1 MRYLPILGLSALL
14 LLDLMVGG
22 GGMSWASGAVL
33 WKLRVPRVLTALL
46 AGGALAL
53 SGAQMQ
59 AVFRNPLA
67 DPHIMGVSGGAGLG
81 AAIATMALGTS
92 TAFFTGFTV
101 AVAAFL
107 GAFVAAALVIAVSA
121 RFRSVTTLLVFG
133 VMMGFI
139 FSALSSVLQYTAGE
153 ESLKLFYSWMAGSF
167 SGCRFSEV
175 ALMAGALVIGLVLAF
190 CNGKGLDIIL
200 FGEEY
205 ATLSGASTRRI
216 LSLSMLSACLMTGTV
231 TAFCGPLG
239 FVGIVAPAPRSPHH
253 GLLGPSAGP
262 PLLPRDRCHPGPRG
276 RHPRQPL
283 AHPPPRGLHPRPHRH
298 SADSHAPV
306 AAKGVEC
313 KTLTHSQLHHIDCSR
328 QRSHNHINHWK
339 PTICILRHFGLKT

>member
-1 MRYLPILGLSALL
+1 MRYLPALGLLALL
-14 LLDLMVGG
+14 LLDLLVGG
-22 GGMSWASGAVL
+22 GSVSFVAGALL
-33 WKLRVPRVLTALL
+33 WKLRVPRALTAVI
-46 AGGALAL
+46 AGSALAA

-81 AAIATMALGTS
+81 AAIATIALGTS
-92 TAFFTGFTV
+92 AAVFTGFTV
-101 AVAAFL
+101 AVAAFI
-107 GAFVAAALVIAVSA
+107 GAAVAALLVVAVSA

-133 VMMGFI
+133 VMLGFI

-167 SGCRFSEV
+167 SGCRYVEI
-175 ALMAGALVIGLVLAF
+175 ALMAGALVIGLILAF

-216 LSLSMLSACLMTGTV
+216 LVLSMLSCCLMTSTV

-239 FVGIVAPAPRSPHH
+239 FVGIVAPHLARRITGSSAHRQVLPCSLATGATLALAADILANLWPIPLPT
-253 GLLGPSAGP
+253 GSTLALIGIPLILVLL
-262 PLLPRDRCHPGPRG
+262 L
-276 RHPRQPL
+276 
-283 AHPPPRGLHPRPHRH
+283 
-298 SADSHAPV
+298 
-306 AAKGVEC
+306 
-313 KTLTHSQLHHIDCSR
+313 R
-328 QRSHNHINHWK
+328 QRHA
-339 PTICILRHFGLKT
+339 

>member
-1 MRYLPILGLSALL
+1 MRWLPALGLLALL
-14 LLDLMVGG
+14 SLDLLVGG
-22 GGMSWASGAVL
+22 GGVSFVTGALL
-33 WKLRVPRVLTALL
+33 WKLRLPRVLTAML
-46 AGGALAL
+46 AGGALAA

-92 TAFFTGFTV
+92 AAVFTGFTV

-107 GAFVAAALVIAVSA
+107 GAFVAAALVVAVSA
-121 RFRSVTTLLVFG
+121 RFKSATTLLVFG
-133 VMMGFI
+133 VMLGFI

-167 SGCRFSEV
+167 SGCRYLEI
-175 ALMAGALVIGLVLAF
+175 ALMAGALAIGLILAF

-216 LSLSMLSACLMTGTV
+216 LILSMLSCCLMTGTV

-239 FVGIVAPAPRSPHH
+239 FVGIVAPHLARRLTGSSTHRRVLPCSLATGATLALAADILANLWPIP
-253 GLLGPSAGP
+253 LPAGSTLALIGIP
-262 PLLPRDRCHPGPRG
+262 LIFIILLPK
-276 RHPRQPL
+276 RH
-283 AHPPPRGLHPRPHRH
+283 A
-298 SADSHAPV
+298 
-306 AAKGVEC
+306 
-313 KTLTHSQLHHIDCSR
+313 
-328 QRSHNHINHWK
+328 
-339 PTICILRHFGLKT
+339 

>member
-1 MRYLPILGLSALL
+1 MKYLPGTFLLIVLLGL
-14 LLDLMVGG
+14 DLCIGG
-22 GGMSWASGAVL
+22 GSFSLATGAIL
-33 WKLRVPRVLTALL
+33 WKLRLPRALTAVI
-46 AGGALAL
+46 AGGALAA

-92 TAFFTGFTV
+92 AAFFTGFTV

-107 GAFVAAALVIAVSA
+107 GAAVAAFLVVAVSA

-133 VMMGFI
+133 VMLGFI

-167 SGCRFSEV
+167 SGCRYLEIL
-175 ALMAGALVIGLVLAF
+175 LMAGALVIGLALAF

-216 LSLSMLSACLMTGTV
+216 LVLSMLSCCLMTGTV

-239 FVGIVAPAPRSPHH
+239 FVGIVAPHIARRLTGSSVHQQVLPCSLATGATLALAANILANIWPIPLPV
-253 GLLGPSAGP
+253 GSTLALIGIPLILVI
-262 PLLPRDRCHPGPRG
+262 LLP
-276 RHPRQPL
+276 Q
-283 AHPPPRGLHPRPHRH
+283 RP
-298 SADSHAPV
+298 SNA
-306 AAKGVEC
+306 
-313 KTLTHSQLHHIDCSR
+313 
-328 QRSHNHINHWK
+328 NH
-339 PTICILRHFGLKT
+339 

>member
-1 MRYLPILGLSALL
+1 MRNTPLLACFLL
-14 LLDLMVGG
+14 LAALDLLVGG
-22 GGMSWASGAVL
+22 GGVSWATGAVL
-33 WKLRVPRVLTALL
+33 WKLRVPRALTAVV
-46 AGGALAL
+46 AGGALAA
-53 SGAQMQ
+53 SGAKMQ

-92 TAFFTGFTV
+92 AAWFTGFTV
-101 AVAAFL
+101 AVAAFI
-107 GAFVAAALVIAVSA
+107 GAAVAAFLVVAVSA

-133 VMMGFI
+133 VMLGFI

-167 SGCRFSEV
+167 SGCRYLEI
-175 ALMAGALVIGLVLAF
+175 ALMAGALALGLILAF

-216 LSLSMLSACLMTGTV
+216 LVLSMLSCCLMTGTV

-239 FVGIVAPAPRSPHH
+239 FVGIVAPHLARRLTGSSAHRQVLPASLAAGATLALAADILANLWPIPLPV
-253 GLLGPSAGP
+253 GSTLALIGIPLILIILL
-262 PLLPRDRCHPGPRG
+262 
-276 RHPRQPL
+276 
-283 AHPPPRGLHPRPHRH
+283 
-298 SADSHAPV
+298 
-306 AAKGVEC
+306 
-313 KTLTHSQLHHIDCSR
+313 R
-328 QRSHNHINHWK
+328 QRHA
-339 PTICILRHFGLKT
+339 

>member
-1 MRYLPILGLSALL
+1 MI
-14 LLDLMVGG
+14 
-22 GGMSWASGAVL
+22 
-33 WKLRVPRVLTALL
+33 
-46 AGGALAL
+46 AGGALAA
-53 SGAQMQ
+53 SGTQMQ

-92 TAFFTGFTV
+92 AAFFTGFTV

-107 GAFVAAALVIAVSA
+107 GAFVAAALVVAVSA

-133 VMMGFI
+133 VMLGFI

-167 SGCRFSEV
+167 SGCRYVEV
-175 ALMAGALVIGLVLAF
+175 ALMAGALLIGLVLAF
-190 CNGKGLDIIL
+190 VNGKGLDIIL

-216 LSLSMLSACLMTGTV
+216 LVLSMLSCCLMTGTV

-239 FVGIVAPAPRSPHH
+239 FVGIVAPHLARRIMGSSAHRQVLPCSLATGASLALAADILANLWPIPLPT
-253 GLLGPSAGP
+253 GSTLALIGIPLILTLL
-262 PLLPRDRCHPGPRG
+262 L
-276 RHPRQPL
+276 RQK
-283 AHPPPRGLHPRPHRH
+283 ASNVKH
-298 SADSHAPV
+298 
-306 AAKGVEC
+306 
-313 KTLTHSQLHHIDCSR
+313 
-328 QRSHNHINHWK
+328 
-339 PTICILRHFGLKT
+339 

>member
-1 MRYLPILGLSALL
+1 MKYLPGTFLLIVLLGL
-14 LLDLMVGG
+14 DLCIGG
-22 GGMSWASGAVL
+22 GSFSLATGAIL
-33 WKLRVPRVLTALL
+33 WKLRLPRALTAVI
-46 AGGALAL
+46 AGGALAA

-67 DPHIMGVSGGAGLG
+67 DPHTMGVSGGAGLG
-81 AAIATMALGTS
+81 SAIPTMALGTS
-92 TAFFTGFTV
+92 AAFFTGFTV

-107 GAFVAAALVIAVSA
+107 GAAVAAFLVVAVSA

-133 VMMGFI
+133 VMLGFI

-167 SGCRFSEV
+167 SGCRYLEIL
-175 ALMAGALVIGLVLAF
+175 LMAGALVIGLALAF

-216 LSLSMLSACLMTGTV
+216 LVLSMLSCCLMTGTV

-239 FVGIVAPAPRSPHH
+239 FVGIVAPHIARRLTGSSVHRQVFPCSLTTGATLALAADILANTWPIPLPV
-253 GLLGPSAGP
+253 GSTLALIGIPLILVI
-262 PLLPRDRCHPGPRG
+262 LLP
-276 RHPRQPL
+276 Q
-283 AHPPPRGLHPRPHRH
+283 RP
-298 SADSHAPV
+298 SNA
-306 AAKGVEC
+306 
-313 KTLTHSQLHHIDCSR
+313 
-328 QRSHNHINHWK
+328 NH
-339 PTICILRHFGLKT
+339 

>member
-1 MRYLPILGLSALL
+1 MKYLPGTFLLIVLLGL
-14 LLDLMVGG
+14 DLCIGG
-22 GGMSWASGAVL
+22 GSFSLASGAIL
-33 WKLRVPRVLTALL
+33 WKLRVPRALTAVI
-46 AGGALAL
+46 AGGALAA

-92 TAFFTGFTV
+92 AAFFTGFTV

-107 GAFVAAALVIAVSA
+107 GAAVAAFLVVAVSA

-133 VMMGFI
+133 VMLGFI

-167 SGCRFSEV
+167 SGCRYVEV
-175 ALMAGALVIGLVLAF
+175 ALMAVALLLGLVLAF
-190 CNGKGLDIIL
+190 ANGKGLDIIL

-216 LSLSMLSACLMTGTV
+216 LVLSMLSCCLMTGTV
-231 TAFCGPLG
+231 TTFCGPLG
-239 FVGIVAPAPRSPHH
+239 FVGIVAPHLARRITGSSVHRQVLPCSLATGATLALAADILANLWPIPLPV
-253 GLLGPSAGP
+253 GSTLALIGIPLILTLL
-262 PLLPRDRCHPGPRG
+262 L
-276 RHPRQPL
+276 RQK
-283 AHPPPRGLHPRPHRH
+283 A
-298 SADSHAPV
+298 SNV
-306 AAKGVEC
+306 K
-313 KTLTHSQLHHIDCSR
+313 
-328 QRSHNHINHWK
+328 N
-339 PTICILRHFGLKT
+339 

>member
-1 MRYLPILGLSALL
+1 MRNTPLLACFLL
-14 LLDLMVGG
+14 LAALDLLVGG
-22 GGMSWASGAVL
+22 GGVSWATGAVL
-33 WKLRVPRVLTALL
+33 WKLRVPRALTAVI
-46 AGGALAL
+46 AGGALAA

-92 TAFFTGFTV
+92 AAWFTGFTV
-101 AVAAFL
+101 AVAAFI
-107 GAFVAAALVIAVSA
+107 GAAVAAFLVVAVSA
-121 RFRSVTTLLVFG
+121 RVRSVTTLLVFG
-133 VMMGFI
+133 VMLGFI

-167 SGCRFSEV
+167 AGCRFAEI
-175 ALMAGALVIGLVLAF
+175 ALMAGALVIGLILAF

-216 LSLSMLSACLMTGTV
+216 LFLSMLSACLMTGTV

-239 FVGIVAPAPRSPHH
+239 FVGIVAPHIARRLTGSSTHRQVLPCSLATGAALALTADILANLWPIPLPV
-253 GLLGPSAGP
+253 GSTLALIGIPLILL
-262 PLLPRDRCHPGPRG
+262 LLLSN
-276 RHPRQPL
+276 Q
-283 AHPPPRGLHPRPHRH
+283 A
-298 SADSHAPV
+298 SN
-306 AAKGVEC
+306 AKY
-313 KTLTHSQLHHIDCSR
+313 
-328 QRSHNHINHWK
+328 
-339 PTICILRHFGLKT
+339 

>member
-1 MRYLPILGLSALL
+1 MKYLPGTFLLIVLLGL
-14 LLDLMVGG
+14 DLCIGG
-22 GGMSWASGAVL
+22 SSFSLASGAIL
-33 WKLRVPRVLTALL
+33 WKLRVPRALTAVI
-46 AGGALAL
+46 AGGALAA

-92 TAFFTGFTV
+92 AAFFTGFTV

-107 GAFVAAALVIAVSA
+107 GAFVAAALVVAVSA
-121 RFRSVTTLLVFG
+121 RFRSATTLLVFG
-133 VMMGFI
+133 VMLGFI

-167 SGCRFSEV
+167 SGCRYVEV
-175 ALMAGALVIGLVLAF
+175 ALMAGALVLGLVLAI

-216 LSLSMLSACLMTGTV
+216 LILSMLSCCLMTGTV

-239 FVGIVAPAPRSPHH
+239 FVGIVAPHLARRITGSSVHRQV
-253 GLLGPSAGP
+253 
-262 PLLPRDRCHPGPRG
+262 LPCS
-276 RHPRQPL
+276 L
-283 AHPPPRGLHPRPHRH
+283 ATG
-298 SADSHAPV
+298 A
-306 AAKGVEC
+306 
-313 KTLTHSQLHHIDCSR
+313 TLTLAADILANLWPIPLPVGSTLALIGIPLILTLLLR
-328 QRSHNHINHWK
+328 QKASNVKN
-339 PTICILRHFGLKT
+339 

>member
-1 MRYLPILGLSALL
+1 MRYLPALGLLALL
-14 LLDLMVGG
+14 LLDLLVGG
-22 GGMSWASGAVL
+22 GSVSFVTGALL
-33 WKLRVPRVLTALL
+33 WKLRVPRVVTAVV
-46 AGGALAL
+46 AGGALAA

-92 TAFFTGFTV
+92 AAVFTGFTV
-101 AVAAFL
+101 AVAAFI
-107 GAFVAAALVIAVSA
+107 GAAVAALLVVAVSA

-133 VMMGFI
+133 VMLGFI

-167 SGCRFSEV
+167 SGCRYLEI
-175 ALMAGALVIGLVLAF
+175 ALMAGALALGLILAF

-216 LSLSMLSACLMTGTV
+216 LVLSMLSCCLMTGTV

-239 FVGIVAPAPRSPHH
+239 FVGIVAPHLARRLTGSSAHRQVLPASLAAGATLALAADILANLWPIPLPV
-253 GLLGPSAGP
+253 GSTLALIGIPLILVLL
-262 PLLPRDRCHPGPRG
+262 L
-276 RHPRQPL
+276 
-283 AHPPPRGLHPRPHRH
+283 
-298 SADSHAPV
+298 
-306 AAKGVEC
+306 
-313 KTLTHSQLHHIDCSR
+313 R
-328 QRSHNHINHWK
+328 QRASNAKH
-339 PTICILRHFGLKT
+339 

>member
-1 MRYLPILGLSALL
+1 
-14 LLDLMVGG
+14 MVGG

-33 WKLRVPRVLTALL
+33 WKLRVPRVMTALL

-81 AAIATMALGTS
+81 AAIATMALGVS
-92 TAFFTGFTV
+92 SSYFTGFTV
-101 AVAAFL
+101 ALAAFL
-107 GAFVAAALVIAVSA
+107 GAFVAAALVVAVST
-121 RFRSVTTLLVFG
+121 RFRSTTTLLVFG
-133 VMMGFI
+133 VMLGFI

-167 SGCRFSEV
+167 SGSRYMEV
-175 ALMAGALVIGLVLAF
+175 ILMAGALALGLVLSIV
-190 CNGKGLDIIL
+190 NGKGLDLIL

-216 LSLSMLSACLMTGTV
+216 LILSMLSACLMTGTV

-239 FVGIVAPAPRSPHH
+239 FVGIVAPHIARRITGSSAHQQVLPWSLATGATLALAADILANLWPIPLPV
-253 GLLGPSAGP
+253 GSTLALIGIPLVLILLLRNQS
-262 PLLPRDRCHPGPRG
+262 
-276 RHPRQPL
+276 
-283 AHPPPRGLHPRPHRH
+283 
-298 SADSHAPV
+298 SN
-306 AAKGVEC
+306 AKY
-313 KTLTHSQLHHIDCSR
+313 
-328 QRSHNHINHWK
+328 
-339 PTICILRHFGLKT
+339 

>member
-1 MRYLPILGLSALL
+1 MNRSFAACIVLTCLL
-14 LLDLMVGG
+14 LIDLLVGG
-22 GGMSWASGAVL
+22 GGVSWATGAVL
-33 WKLRVPRVLTALL
+33 WKLRVPRALTAMI
-46 AGGALAL
+46 AGGALAA

-67 DPHIMGVSGGAGLG
+67 EPHIMGVSGGAGLG

-92 TAFFTGFTV
+92 AAFFTGFTV

-107 GAFVAAALVIAVSA
+107 GAFVAAALVVAVSA

-133 VMMGFI
+133 VMLGFI

-167 SGCRFSEV
+167 SGCRYVEV
-175 ALMAGALVIGLVLAF
+175 ALMAVALLIGLVLAF
-190 CNGKGLDIIL
+190 VNGKGLDIIL

-216 LSLSMLSACLMTGTV
+216 LVLSMLSCCLMTGTV

-239 FVGIVAPAPRSPHH
+239 FVGIVAPHLARRITGS
-253 GLLGPSAGP
+253 SAHQQVLPCSLATGASLALAADILANLWP
-262 PLLPRDRCHPGPRG
+262 IPLPTGS
-276 RHPRQPL
+276 PL
-283 AHPPPRGLHPRPHRH
+283 ALIGIPLIL
-298 SADSHAPV
+298 
-306 AAKGVEC
+306 
-313 KTLTHSQLHHIDCSR
+313 TLLLR
-328 QRSHNHINHWK
+328 QKASNVNH
-339 PTICILRHFGLKT
+339 